1 MNSWLLP
8 LRRRM
13 FWQSC
18 SLRRALLPGRSLRR
32 SCQRKERSMTRCFKK
47 VASSLFAVARKAN
60 RLGSFFGRN
69 TPILEIDMV
78 ATKTLFFVL
87 LFLFLN
93 ASSAYPHKGKL
104 DADGCHD
111 GKKKHEYHCHQGK
124 LAGQHFKSREEMLQ
138 KARHE
143 KHRRR

>member
-13 FWQSC
+13 LWQSC

-47 VASSLFAVARKAN
+47 VASSLFAVARKAS

-69 TPILEIDMV
+69 TPILEVDIV
-78 ATKTLFFVL
+78 ATKTLLFVL
-87 LFLFLN
+87 LFLP
-93 ASSAYPHKGKL
+93 AQRQTG
-104 DADGCHD
+104 
-111 GKKKHEYHCHQGK
+111 
-124 LAGQHFKSREEMLQ
+124 
-138 KARHE
+138 
-143 KHRRR
+143 RRRLSYREKEARVSLSSRKACRATFQIQGRDAAEGTARKA